1 MHMKKW
7 IRRALGAAV
16 ALTLTAGLLSGCG
29 SAEDPVQEVMGYP
42 GSTVMFTVNGN
53 DVTAEEYLF
62 WLAQNADQAQSYMS
76 MVDTSTLEEGQTVW
90 DMPLQNDMTA
100 GESVKTAAQ
109 QYATLYNVVEAHGQ
123 EGGYAYTDEDKA
135 AYQEDLAATI
145 EQVGGQEAFDIW
157 LKSMCL
163 TAQGFEDISA
173 VSYINNHMAEG
184 MFRDGTDQAP
194 TAEDLRS
201 YAQENDI
208 LAAKHIL
215 LMTVD
220 AATREPLPQEEIDQK
235 RATAEDLVAQLQAIA
250 DPAEQAAKFD
260 ELMNQYS
267 EDTGL
272 EANPDGYVFTSGEMV
287 EPFEEGTRALDYGQI
302 SGIVESDYGFHIIL
316 RLDPAED
323 ETIRADWQ
331 FSQLN
336 ELSTQWVDEAEI
348 VTTETYDNLD
358 VGDFYDKLT
367 AYRDALN
374 TTDEAVEEETEQV
387 EQSTDAQAEEPQSQE
402 TEGDAQAEEAQGDEG
417 QSDEG
422 QSDAQDTQSQGTAE
436 EAGDGQSDSQA

>member
-1 MHMKKW
+1 MKKW

-29 SAEDPVQEVMGYP
+29 SAEDPIQDVMGYP

-53 DVTAEEYLF
+53 DVTAEDYFF
-62 WLAQNADQAQSYMS
+62 WLTQNADQAQTYMS
-76 MVDTSTLEEGQTVW
+76 MMDTSTLEEGQSVW
-90 DMPLQNDMTA
+90 DMPLQNDQTA
-100 GESVKTAAQ
+100 GESVKEAARR
-109 QYATLYNVVEAHGQ
+109 YATLYSVVEAHGR
-123 EGGYAYTDEDKA
+123 EGGYQYTDEDKA
-135 AYQEDLAATI
+135 AYQEELSATI
-145 EQVGGQEAFDIW
+145 EQVGGQEAFDTW

-163 TAQGFEDISA
+163 TAEGFENISA

-184 MFRDGTDQAP
+184 MYRDGTDLAP
-194 TAEDLRS
+194 TAEDLRT

-215 LMTVD
+215 LLTVD
-220 AATREPLPQEEIDQK
+220 QTTREPLPQEEIDQK
-235 RATAEDLVAQLQAIA
+235 RATAEDLLAQLQAIT
-250 DPAEQAAKFD
+250 DPAELETKFD

-272 EANPDGYVFTSGEMV
+272 ATNPDGYVFTSGQMV

-316 RLDPAED
+316 RLDPAEN
-323 ETIRADWQ
+323 ETIRSDWQ

-336 ELSTQWVDEAEI
+336 ELSTQWEEEAEV

-358 VGDFYDKLT
+358 VEDFYNKLT
-367 AYRDALN
+367 AYRDSLN
-374 TTDEAVEEETEQV
+374 TSDETVEEETEQV
-387 EQSTDAQAEEPQSQE
+387 EQSTDLQTEEPQSQQAE
-402 TEGDAQAEEAQGDEG
+402 TDAQSEDIPSEDAQSGDT
-417 QSDEG
+417 
-422 QSDAQDTQSQGTAE
+422 QDTQSQDPAE
-436 EAGDGQSDSQA
+436 DPADGQDSGQE

>member
-1 MHMKKW
+1 MKKW

-29 SAEDPVQEVMGYP
+29 SAEDPIQDVMGYP

-53 DVTAEEYLF
+53 DVTAEDYFF
-62 WLAQNADQAQSYMS
+62 WLTQNADQAQTYMS
-76 MVDTSTLEEGQTVW
+76 MMDTSTLEEGQSVW
-90 DMPLQNDMTA
+90 DMPLQNDQTA
-100 GESVKTAAQ
+100 GESVKEAARR
-109 QYATLYNVVEAHGQ
+109 YATLYSVVEAHGQ
-123 EGGYAYTDEDKA
+123 EGGYQYTDEDKA
-135 AYQEDLAATI
+135 AYQEELSATI
-145 EQVGGQEAFDIW
+145 EQVGGQEAFDTW

-163 TAQGFEDISA
+163 TAEGFENISA

-184 MFRDGTDQAP
+184 MYRDGTDLAP
-194 TAEDLRS
+194 TAEDLRT

-215 LMTVD
+215 LLTVD
-220 AATREPLPQEEIDQK
+220 QTTREPLPQEEIDQK
-235 RATAEDLVAQLQAIA
+235 RATAEDLLTQLQAIT
-250 DPAEQAAKFD
+250 DPAELETKFD

-272 EANPDGYVFTSGEMV
+272 ATNPDGYVFTSGQMV

-316 RLDPAED
+316 RLDPAEN
-323 ETIRADWQ
+323 ETIRSDWQ

-336 ELSTQWVDEAEI
+336 ELSTQWEEEAEV

-358 VGDFYDKLT
+358 VEDFYNKLT
-367 AYRDALN
+367 AYRDSLN
-374 TTDEAVEEETEQV
+374 TSDETVEEETEQV
-387 EQSTDAQAEEPQSQE
+387 EQSTDLQTEEPQSQQAE
-402 TEGDAQAEEAQGDEG
+402 TDAQSEDTPSEDAQSGDT
-417 QSDEG
+417 
-422 QSDAQDTQSQGTAE
+422 QDTQSQDPAE
-436 EAGDGQSDSQA
+436 DPADGQDSGQE

>member
-1 MHMKKW
+1 MVLPAPGLYAAS
-7 IRRALGAAV
+7 RGAAGRQLRLLV
-16 ALTLTAGLLSGCG
+16 PALPSG
-29 SAEDPVQEVMGYP
+29 A
-42 GSTVMFTVNGN
+42 
-53 DVTAEEYLF
+53 
-62 WLAQNADQAQSYMS
+62 
-76 MVDTSTLEEGQTVW
+76 
-90 DMPLQNDMTA
+90 
-100 GESVKTAAQ
+100 
-109 QYATLYNVVEAHGQ
+109 
-123 EGGYAYTDEDKA
+123 
-135 AYQEDLAATI
+135 QEDLAATI
-145 EQVGGQEAFDIW
+145 EQVGGEEAFDIW

-173 VSYINNHMAEG
+173 VSYINNRMAEG

-220 AATREPLPQEEIDQK
+220 AATREPLPKEEIDQK
-235 RATAEDLVAQLQAIA
+235 RATAEDLLAQLQAIA

-272 EANPDGYVFTSGEMV
+272 ATNPDGYVFTSGEMV

-323 ETIRADWQ
+323 ETIRSDWQ

-367 AYRDALN
+367 EKGLAEVWTGRQAMDGSDIVIGPVIAAKVMAQVAESKRRGLARAVVLRALHSYPPQRRALPVWLGTQTWSHDAILLYDSLGFCLVREGLHPAAHEPN
-374 TTDEAVEEETEQV
+374 CFAEGMEVLRAVYPPEVFSRLLAHSLPT
-387 EQSTDAQAEEPQSQE
+387 
-402 TEGDAQAEEAQGDEG
+402 
-417 QSDEG
+417 
-422 QSDAQDTQSQGTAE
+422 
-436 EAGDGQSDSQA
+436 